1 MTLRKGFEVEI
12 LFFYRLIPALCFA
25 VPLSGAEVNGRVNDP
40 SGAAIGGAQIALVR
54 ADSSVTAAG
63 ETEADGRFR
72 LSNVSVGSYSI
83 VVAGAAFATLR
94 TPIQV
99 TAGRNRELEL
109 SLTLLPVNTEVTVT
123 AEVNGLLTTSDVPQ
137 RVNVIT
143 RDEIA
148 TRHRTVLVDLLA
160 EEPGVDI
167 QRTGPAMGA
176 ASVRGLLGKN
186 VAVFRDGI
194 RYTTSAQRGG
204 VSTFFNLQDAA
215 NLESLEVLRGP
226 NSAQY
231 GSDSMG
237 GTINLISRSP
247 VDGKAGLHGEFAPF
261 YNSGSQAF
269 GGNLLTTLTRGRLA
283 WTANLISRRVNTLRT
298 GGGLDSHAAVT
309 RFLGLPS
316 TVLNDRLQ
324 DTAFTQYGGMFRT
337 NYTLSPRHQLLAHYE
352 RSQQDGTKRADQ
364 LLGGDGNR
372 IANIRNIMLDFG
384 YLRWT
389 GTGMGPFEQAS
400 ATVSYN
406 AQREERVNQGGN
418 GNPLGAITHQYERT
432 RVWGTS
438 FFGARRVQRHDLL
451 IGGDGYRERMASPA
465 FTFNVMR
472 GTTAESRPRVPDGA
486 RYVTYGLYLQD
497 SWDALD
503 NGRLRLS
510 GAVRFGGASYNAR
523 APVSRL
529 WPDDSLAVNN
539 VTGRLGAVVRLSDPW
554 RIHTHYSRGFRAPSV
569 TDLGTVG
576 LQGNGAFEASY
587 IDLAGRGAS
596 IGDRADDRAVSTGT
610 PVGRVRSERSD
621 NFDLG
626 FQFISRR
633 ARFELTGFRM
643 YLRDAIVSQ
652 TLILPA
658 GAVGQIL
665 GDQTVTRQLASGAV
679 FVPLSSAPVLTRG
692 NLGNARNFGLEHR
705 AEFNLSP
712 AWLVAENATWLY
724 ARDAVTGLPP
734 DIEGG
739 TPPLTAN
746 LRLRYQPG
754 AKRYW
759 AEAYSTLAGRQERLS
774 SLALADRRTGATRS
788 RANIAAFFAN
798 GAVGQGLVVGGV
810 LLPTG
815 ESLTQV
821 QTRVL
826 GTANSAPMFTAVPGY
841 GLFGARAGW
850 RSTERSDIFVDCS
863 NLFDRQHRGVSWGA
877 DGAGRS
883 LTLGYLLRF

>member
-1 MTLRKGFEVEI
+1 M
-12 LFFYRLIPALCFA
+12 FFYRLIPALCFA

-237 GTINLISRSP
+237 GTVNLISRSP
-247 VDGKAGLHGEFAPF
+247 AGGKAGWHGEFAPF
-261 YNSGSQAF
+261 YSAAAQAF
-269 GGNLLTTLTRGRLA
+269 GGNLLLTSTRGRLA

-298 GGGLDSHAAVT
+298 GGGVDSHAAVT

-324 DTAFTQYGGMFRT
+324 DTAFTQYGGMFRAK
-337 NYTLSPRHQLLAHYE
+337 YTLSPRHQLLAHYE
-352 RSQQDGTKRADQ
+352 RSQQDGAKRADQ

-497 SWDALD
+497 SWDALG

-510 GAVRFGGASYNAR
+510 GAVRFGGASYHAR

-539 VTGRLGAVVRLSDPW
+539 VTGRLGAVVRVSDPL
-554 RIHTHYSRGFRAPSV
+554 RIHAHYSRGFRAPSV

-587 IDLAGRGAS
+587 IDLAGR
-596 IGDRADDRAVSTGT
+596 
-610 PVGRVRSERSD
+610 
-621 NFDLG
+621 
-626 FQFISRR
+626 
-633 ARFELTGFRM
+633 
-643 YLRDAIVSQ
+643 
-652 TLILPA
+652 
-658 GAVGQIL
+658 
-665 GDQTVTRQLASGAV
+665 
-679 FVPLSSAPVLTRG
+679 
-692 NLGNARNFGLEHR
+692 
-705 AEFNLSP
+705 
-712 AWLVAENATWLY
+712 
-724 ARDAVTGLPP
+724 
-734 DIEGG
+734 
-739 TPPLTAN
+739 
-746 LRLRYQPG
+746 
-754 AKRYW
+754 
-759 AEAYSTLAGRQERLS
+759 
-774 SLALADRRTGATRS
+774 
-788 RANIAAFFAN
+788 
-798 GAVGQGLVVGGV
+798 
-810 LLPTG
+810 
-815 ESLTQV
+815 
-821 QTRVL
+821 
-826 GTANSAPMFTAVPGY
+826 
-841 GLFGARAGW
+841 
-850 RSTERSDIFVDCS
+850 
-863 NLFDRQHRGVSWGA
+863 
-877 DGAGRS
+877 
-883 LTLGYLLRF
+883 

>member
-1 MTLRKGFEVEI
+1 M
-12 LFFYRLIPALCFA
+12 
-25 VPLSGAEVNGRVNDP
+25 
-40 SGAAIGGAQIALVR
+40 
-54 ADSSVTAAG
+54 
-63 ETEADGRFR
+63 
-72 LSNVSVGSYSI
+72 
-83 VVAGAAFATLR
+83 
-94 TPIQV
+94 
-99 TAGRNRELEL
+99 
-109 SLTLLPVNTEVTVT
+109 
-123 AEVNGLLTTSDVPQ
+123 
-137 RVNVIT
+137 
-143 RDEIA
+143 
-148 TRHRTVLVDLLA
+148 
-160 EEPGVDI
+160 
-167 QRTGPAMGA
+167 
-176 ASVRGLLGKN
+176 
-186 VAVFRDGI
+186 
-194 RYTTSAQRGG
+194 
-204 VSTFFNLQDAA
+204 
-215 NLESLEVLRGP
+215 
-226 NSAQY
+226 
-231 GSDSMG
+231 
-237 GTINLISRSP
+237 
-247 VDGKAGLHGEFAPF
+247 
-261 YNSGSQAF
+261 
-269 GGNLLTTLTRGRLA
+269 
-283 WTANLISRRVNTLRT
+283 
-298 GGGLDSHAAVT
+298 
-309 RFLGLPS
+309 
-316 TVLNDRLQ
+316 
-324 DTAFTQYGGMFRT
+324 
-337 NYTLSPRHQLLAHYE
+337 
-352 RSQQDGTKRADQ
+352 
-364 LLGGDGNR
+364 
-372 IANIRNIMLDFG
+372 
-384 YLRWT
+384 
-389 GTGMGPFEQAS
+389 
-400 ATVSYN
+400 
-406 AQREERVNQGGN
+406 
-418 GNPLGAITHQYERT
+418 
-432 RVWGTS
+432 
-438 FFGARRVQRHDLL
+438 
-451 IGGDGYRERMASPA
+451 
-465 FTFNVMR
+465 
-472 GTTAESRPRVPDGA
+472 
-486 RYVTYGLYLQD
+486 
-497 SWDALD
+497 
-503 NGRLRLS
+503 
-510 GAVRFGGASYNAR
+510 
-523 APVSRL
+523 
-529 WPDDSLAVNN
+529 
-539 VTGRLGAVVRLSDPW
+539 
-554 RIHTHYSRGFRAPSV
+554 
-569 TDLGTVG
+569 G
-576 LQGNGAFEASY
+576 LQGNGAFEVSY

-626 FQFISRR
+626 FQFSSRR

-658 GAVGQIL
+658 GALGQIL

-692 NLGNARNFGLEHR
+692 NLGHARNFGLEHR

-724 ARDAVTGLPP
+724 ARDAVTGFPP

-863 NLFDRQHRGVSWGA
+863 NMFDRQHRGVSWGA